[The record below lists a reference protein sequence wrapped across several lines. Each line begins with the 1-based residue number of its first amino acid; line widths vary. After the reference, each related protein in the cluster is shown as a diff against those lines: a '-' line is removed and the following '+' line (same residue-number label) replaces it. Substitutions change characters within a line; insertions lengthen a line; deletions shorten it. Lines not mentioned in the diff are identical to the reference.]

1 MRDLAV
7 WTAATWL
14 TLMLDYAAFRS
25 RVYLGPPALTHLV
38 TESSFEDYM

>member
-1 MRDLAV
+1 MLGLAV

-25 RVYLGPPALTHLV
+25 RVYLGRHVPALAI
-38 TESSFEDYM
+38 ESSFEDYM